1 MSKTRKLNP
10 IFLIIIFIIAVEA
23 IGGLSSL
30 LAGDIKSIYNSLS
43 LPPLAPPDYLFGI
56 VWPILYAL
64 IAVAGFLVFQNLPTR
79 KTESQTALYFYVSQL
94 FLNFIWSII
103 FFKGYFWLGVLVIIV
118 LDIVVYLCMRK
129 FFKINQLS
137 GILFLPYF
145 VWILFATY
153 LTIAVAFLN

>member
-10 IFLIIIFIIAVEA
+10 LFLIIIFIIAVEA

-79 KTESQTALYFYVSQL
+79 KTEAQTALYFYVSQL